1 MGRGFWLGRLT
12 LAAAAWLASAALHP
26 GNLAVAG
33 DGKASWQ
40 LEWEKTLQ
48 AARQEGQVTLYASS
62 AYEEVFREF
71 QKRYPEIRVNFIVGT
86 GGPSAQRILSER
98 RAGKNLAD
106 LYLSGAATGYN
117 VLYKG
122 RVLDPIRPILVL
134 PEVTDE
140 SKWWRGKHKY
150 MDDEKMYLFAFNE
163 VVLPFV
169 AYNNKMVNPAEFSS
183 YWDLLNPKWK
193 GRIAAMD
200 PTMGSAVDTHLVFI
214 ISQPALG
221 PNYLSRLLA
230 EMDITASRDARQI
243 VDWLG
248 SGRYAISLFTTPSRA
263 DLNVAKDQGL
273 PVDWLGPKSLKEG
286 TGTSTSNGNVG
297 LINRAPHPNAA
308 KVAINWLLTREGQ
321 IYYQKAQYGSDS
333 LRVDIPKNQ
342 VAAYARRQEGVHY
355 IETDAPERRNMEPI
369 RKIIDEVWKR
379 RK

>member
-1 MGRGFWLGRLT
+1 MRRRWFWKLM
-12 LAAAAWLASAALHP
+12 
-26 GNLAVAG
+26 VAG
-33 DGKASWQ
+33 VAGLVSATLHLGNFAIAGEGKPAWQ
-40 LEWEKTLQ
+40 ADWEKTLQ
-48 AARQEGQVTLYASS
+48 AAKQEGQVTLYASQ

-71 QKRYPEIRVNFIVGT
+71 QKRFPEIRLNMVIGN

-98 RAGKNLAD
+98 RAGKNIAD

-117 VLYKG
+117 SLYKG
-122 RVLDPIRPILVL
+122 KVLDPIKPILVL
-134 PEVTDE
+134 PEVTEE
-140 SKWWRGKHKY
+140 SKWWRGRHKY
-150 MDDEKMYLFAFNE
+150 MDDEKMHLFAFNE

-169 AYNNKMVNPAEFSS
+169 AYNNKLVNAGEFSS
-183 YWDLLNPKWK
+183 YWDLLQPKWK
-193 GRIAAMD
+193 GKIAAMD

-214 ISQPALG
+214 TSSPALG
-221 PNYLSRLLA
+221 PNYLHRLLA

-297 LINRAPHPNAA
+297 LINHAPHPSAA

-321 IYYQKAQYGSDS
+321 ILYQKAQYGSDS

-342 VAAYARRQEGVHY
+342 VAGYARRQEGVHY
-355 IETDAPERRNMEPI
+355 IETDAPERRNMDVI
-369 RKIIDEVWKR
+369 RKIIDEAWKKR
-379 RK
+379 R

>member
-1 MGRGFWLGRLT
+1 VVAVVAFLFG
-12 LAAAAWLASAALHP
+12 ALHL
-26 GNLAVAG
+26 GNPPFAAE
-33 DGKASWQ
+33 GKPSWQ
-40 LEWEKTLQ
+40 VDWEKTLQ
-48 AARQEGQVTLYASS
+48 AAKQEGQVTLYASS

-71 QKRYPEIRVNFIVGT
+71 QKRYPEIRVNFVAGT

-98 RAGKNLAD
+98 RAGKNIAD

-117 VLYKG
+117 VLYKAK
-122 RVLDPIRPILVL
+122 VLDPIKPLLVL

-169 AYNNKMVNPAEFSS
+169 AYNNKQVNPSEFSS

-193 GRIAAMD
+193 GKIAAMD

-214 ISQPALG
+214 TSTPALG
-221 PNYLSRLLA
+221 PNYLQRMLS
-230 EMDITASRDARQI
+230 EMDITASRDSRQI

-248 SGRYAISLFTTPSRA
+248 SGRFAISLFTTPSRA

-297 LINRAPHPNAA
+297 LINRAPHPNSA

-321 IYYQKAQYGSDS
+321 IAYQKAQYGSDS
-333 LRVDIPKNQ
+333 LRIDIPKDQ
-342 VAAYARRQEGVHY
+342 VAGYARRQEGVQY
-355 IETDAPERRNMEPI
+355 IETDAPERRNMDVI
-369 RKIIDEVWKR
+369 RKIIDEAWKKR
-379 RK
+379 R